1 MPFTTD
7 QLIRGADYT
16 IKTFDKKAP
25 IDQIN
30 FKHATLDWLVSNKVA
45 SNFGNG
51 SFKEPIYVDNG
62 GNTQPY
68 FGADQV
74 TYNERDPARWT
85 DFTYY
90 NYHDGFWLD
99 EDRLLQNGIGMSD
112 EGNAVP
118 SMGEKERLINLL
130 EISHSALKEG
140 MQDYL
145 GFETLR
151 DGSQSTKSVPGLAS
165 LIDPTPATGII
176 GGINAAT
183 STYWQNN
190 ANLLFSA
197 ANIITEMEETW
208 KDCMRYGGKLPT
220 AIRCGRAFY
229 EAYAAASIVAVQR
242 HQAVMGKSATTF
254 DASIGDLNFH
264 GVPVIWDPTFEAL
277 DTLLSTTTQT
287 KTCYYLN
294 DSIKLRPVKGEW
306 MRTRLPDKLPDRY
319 VWYFGKT
326 SKFGMTANKRNSTA
340 VLSIS

>member
-1 MPFTTD
+1 MPFTTE

-16 IKTFDKKAP
+16 IKTFDKKTP

-30 FKHATLDWLVSNKVA
+30 LNHTTLDWLVKNKIA
-45 SNFGNG
+45 STFGNG
-51 SFKEPIYVDNG
+51 SFKEPLFVDNG
-62 GNTQPY
+62 GNTQAY

-74 TYNERDPARWT
+74 TYNERDPDRWT

-99 EDRLLQNGIGMSD
+99 EDCLTQNNIEMSD

-118 SMGEKERLINLL
+118 SGGEKDRLINLL
-130 EISHSALKEG
+130 ETSHNALRLGHQE
-140 MQDYL
+140 YL
-145 GFETLR
+145 AFETLR
-151 DGSQSTKSVPGLAS
+151 DGSQSTKSVPGLAHI
-165 LIDPTPATGII
+165 IDPTPAVGIV

-190 ANLLFSA
+190 ANLAFSA
-197 ANIITEMEETW
+197 ANIVTEMEETW

-229 EAYAAASIVAVQR
+229 EAYAAASATAIQR
-242 HQAVMGKSATTF
+242 HQTVMGKGATTF

-264 GVPVIWDPTFEAL
+264 GIPLIWDPTFEAL

-287 KTCYYLN
+287 KTCYFLN
-294 DSIKLRPVKGEW
+294 DSVVMRPVKGEW
-306 MRTRLPDKLPDRY
+306 MRTRKPDKLPDRY

-326 SKFGMTANKRNSTA
+326 SKFGLTANKRNSVA

>member
-16 IKTFDKKAP
+16 IKTFDKKDP
-25 IDQIN
+25 IDQVN
-30 FKHATLDWLVSNKVA
+30 LKHTTLDWLISNKVA
-45 SNFGNG
+45 STYGNG

-62 GNTQPY
+62 SNTQPY

-85 DFTYY
+85 DFTYF

-99 EDRLLQNGIGMSD
+99 EDRLLQNEISMSD
-112 EGNAVP
+112 DGGAVP
-118 SMGEKERLINLL
+118 SAGEKERLINLL
-130 EISHSALKEG
+130 ETSHLALKLGHQE
-140 MQDYL
+140 YL
-145 GFETLR
+145 AFETLR
-151 DGSQSTKSVPGLAS
+151 DGSQSTKSVPGLAHI
-165 LIDPTPATGII
+165 IDPSPATGIV

-190 ANLLFSA
+190 ANLAFSA
-197 ANIITEMEETW
+197 ANIVTEMEETW
-208 KDCMRYGGKLPT
+208 KDCMRFGGKLPT
-220 AIRCGRAFY
+220 AIRCGRAYY
-229 EAYAAASIVAVQR
+229 EAYGAAASTAVQR
-242 HQAVMGKSATTF
+242 HMTVMGKGATTM

-264 GVPVIWDPTFEAL
+264 GIPLVWDPTFEAL

-287 KTCYYLN
+287 KTAYFLN
-294 DSIKLRPVKGEW
+294 DSVKLRPVKGEW
-306 MRTRLPDKLPDRY
+306 MRTRKPDKLPDRY

-326 SKFGMTANKRNSTA
+326 SKFGITANKRNSLA